1 MKARIFIAVLF
12 AVLVGTGVSL
22 WNVAKAA
29 PEKPPSFLKVGQKYT
44 FTIAGVRSV
53 DLWVLEIRS
62 DAWIKI
68 KDKDNDVW
76 WLNTNQILQ
85 IDDAK

>member
-1 MKARIFIAVLF
+1 MKVRIIIAVLL
-12 AVLVGTGVSL
+12 AVLVGIGMSL

-29 PEKPPSFLKVGQKYT
+29 PGNPPSFLKVGQKYT

-68 KDKDNDVW
+68 KDKDNNVR
-76 WLNTNQILQ
+76 WLNTDQILQ
-85 IDDAK
+85 IGDVK

>member
-1 MKARIFIAVLF
+1 MKARIIIAVLL

-62 DAWIKI
+62 DAWVKI
-68 KDKDNDVW
+68 KGKGNNMW